1 MSQTTVLSFC
11 LSGDLVG
18 NNNEL
23 WASFYLGLIVV
34 EHVTKKT
41 VETKETK
48 ETGSEGLMQKYS
60 W

>member
-23 WASFYLGLIVV
+23 WASCYLDLIVA
-34 EHVTKKT
+34 EHVTKKA
-41 VETKETK
+41 VETKETQ
-48 ETGSEGLMQKYS
+48 ETGSEGPMQK
-60 W
+60 